1 MTTDFVQQELA
12 KIAAQ
17 KAAKA
22 AERAAAAPATPTASS
37 DDGAPLPAPSGAVV
51 TATTTEPGKAPVT
64 QVLPPEPPGRPA
76 DCSPEDWAAMPEEV
90 RALVAAG
97 AGGQAVPVN
106 PPEAS
111 AGLVASA
118 TETVDAI
125 TPATPAEPKAK
136 RGRKPAAPPPP
147 PVDLTPVVEAINAN
161 TSAIRELTSAVLGA
175 AQILAG

>member
-22 AERAAAAPATPTASS
+22 AASSHEPAAPPPPETAAPPTA
-37 DDGAPLPAPSGAVV
+37 P
-51 TATTTEPGKAPVT
+51 TA
-64 QVLPPEPPGRPA
+64 PEPPGRPA
-76 DCSPEDWAAMPEEV
+76 DCSPADWAAMPEEV

-118 TETVDAI
+118 TEKVDALV
-125 TPATPAEPKAK
+125 TTNTTLDVLPEKSRRT
-136 RGRKPAAPPPP
+136 RKPKDPPPP

-161 TSAIRELTSAVLGA
+161 TTAIRELTAAVLGA